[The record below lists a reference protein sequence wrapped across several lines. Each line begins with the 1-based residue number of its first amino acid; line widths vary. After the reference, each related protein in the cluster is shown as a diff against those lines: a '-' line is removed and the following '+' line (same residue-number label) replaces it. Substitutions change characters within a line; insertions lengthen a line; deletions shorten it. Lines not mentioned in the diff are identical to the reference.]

1 MKVSER
7 GVLKCRQCDARR
19 DSAHFRRVS
28 PREITSAKSLA
39 RASLDARFTRALDR
53 MWIAFQPIVSWEE
66 RRVVGYEALLRSEE
80 PTLQNPS
87 ELLAT
92 AERLGRLHEL
102 GRAIRGRVA
111 SEAVG
116 APRGVQI
123 FVNLHAADLNDDQ
136 LYIAGS
142 AFANIAERVVLEITE
157 RASRGVVRAR
167 HARRARMRSSSGLS
181 LRATRAR
188 FSRAALVTRSR
199 LRCHARPRAA
209 R

>member
-1 MKVSER
+1 MPER
-7 GVLKCRQCDARR
+7 CRIAG
-19 DSAHFRRVS
+19 
-28 PREITSAKSLA
+28 L
-39 RASLDARFTRALDR
+39 
-53 MWIAFQPIVSWEE
+53 WIAFQPIVSWEE

-136 LYIAGS
+136 LYVAGS

-167 HARRARMRSSSGLS
+167 HARRGQ
-181 LRATRAR
+181 LRN
-188 FSRAALVTRSR
+188 
-199 LRCHARPRAA
+199 
-209 R
+209 